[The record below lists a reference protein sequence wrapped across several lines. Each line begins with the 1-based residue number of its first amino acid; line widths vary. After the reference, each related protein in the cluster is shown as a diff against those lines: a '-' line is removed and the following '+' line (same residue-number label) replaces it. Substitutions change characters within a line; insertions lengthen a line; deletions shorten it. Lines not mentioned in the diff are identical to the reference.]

1 MYSVFARRR
10 LDFYFLRTSQIV
22 ESMITR
28 SAADTGVNINPQY
41 IHLSSIHTGVSFQK
55 YRVASDWWPLVN
67 SVKTFILH
75 KNSKDGLGLARRQHY

>member
-1 MYSVFARRR
+1 
-10 LDFYFLRTSQIV
+10 
-22 ESMITR
+22 MITR
-28 SAADTGVNINPQY
+28 SAADTTRGKYQPSCRLLQY
-41 IHLSSIHTGVSFQK
+41 LHLSSIHTGVSFQK